1 MKKKLL
7 LVFLQILVL
16 NFLFYSSGEAISISL
31 LDRKNEVESF
41 FKGWAD
47 TDYKEDMSFSTDI
60 SSVSAGGKAVDG
72 EAHSKGY
79 VRSEVSLYENTSP
92 SDKVTF
98 GITLKTKGEIYSWP
112 AYYYN
117 NKGDLIK
124 IGPARY
130 NAGAYAGFESTIIP
144 IPSEGK
150 KHPFWGEETGGMSVY
165 VGRYVGIGG
174 GMPVYV
180 KWNYY
185 DKVNIANSFN
195 FHARAYYQDYHHGKE
210 VFEEIYGP
218 KFNGAGNNSIVYCQ
232 LPNRFRVNKEEILWS
247 EDREN
252 RTASSCTTG
261 SDNGP
266 QFPGIHGSYIQ
277 EYQKSKSFLIQLGNE
292 FTLFAE
298 SGCKVTTDK
307 GVLSSKFD
315 YQSELS
321 HSWEVSF
328 IPKENVKINLI
339 PNVSE
344 IVQRPEKGYECRH
357 ASKAMVA
364 KYIAKRENI
373 LSELYQDYHLP
384 SNDEEGLD
392 EAIMGEFLSYESL
405 LSPRNIWDYLSRP
418 FSPSGEIEAVH
429 MNRYLNKRINPKLKK
444 QGKKLI
450 ATHKNFKSIKEE
462 ELISLNYPGILFGP
476 IYDNVNEEVSGHESV
491 VYGGLGIK
499 EPESD
504 NTDFTW
510 WIALHDTWP
519 YPPVVRTEKG
529 KRIWI
534 QEGGEEL
541 SRNGY
546 SSIEWWPAPDVK
558 SRENLLFPEWGG
570 GWLGIPGWEG
580 FPKKSWE
587 WTDFILID
595 KMENVR
601 SLSEINFDDLES
613 YPQLVKEGV
622 SIVSSPWSSN
632 KKDGVLYLISP
643 TGSPIEIDLVETI
656 FPADFE
662 ISFEYTGEGS
672 GILKILLDENLLDII
687 DLSSLNLTSLLTYD
701 KTFSILNYGLTPYE
715 LHNLS
720 LVLKGAGDPEVYIDN
735 LYIRN
740 LNVIPE
746 PSSLILLVSGIGLIS
761 LCKNRRHIH

>member
-1 MKKKLL
+1 MVNKKGDVMKKKFL
-7 LVFLQILVL
+7 LVLLQILIL
-16 NFLFYSSGEAISISL
+16 NFLLYSSGEAINL
-31 LDRKNEVESF
+31 YTKMRENESESF
-41 FKGWAD
+41 LKGWAD
-47 TDYKEDMSFSTDI
+47 TAYEEDSSFSTEPP
-60 SSVSAGGKAVDG
+60 SVGAGGAATDNQ
-72 EAHSKGY
+72 AYSKGY
-79 VRSEVSLYENTSP
+79 SWSGVFPNEDLQSN
-92 SDKVTF
+92 DKVTF
-98 GITLKTKGEIYSWP
+98 GVTLKTEGEMYSWP
-112 AYYYN
+112 GYYYDDE
-117 NKGDLIK
+117 GHLIR
-124 IGPARY
+124 IGPASY
-130 NAGAYAGFESTIIP
+130 SGGTYAGFESTIIP
-144 IPSEGK
+144 TPSEDK
-150 KHPFWGEETGGMSVY
+150 KHSFWGKET
-165 VGRYVGIGG
+165 R

-185 DKVNIANSFN
+185 DKVSIVDSFN
-195 FHARAYYQDYHHGKE
+195 FHARTYHQDYYYGKE
-210 VFEEIYGP
+210 AFEETYGF
-218 KFNGAGNNSIVYCQ
+218 KFNGAGSNSLVYCQ
-232 LPNRFRVNKEEILWS
+232 LPKQFRVNSDEVLRKRS
-247 EDREN
+247 EMN
-252 RTASSCTTG
+252 RTASSCTT
-261 SDNGP
+261 NANIGP
-266 QFPGIHGSYIQ
+266 AFPGMHSSFTPEYNGS
-277 EYQKSKSFLIQLGNE
+277 ESFLTQLENE
-292 FTLFAE
+292 ITLFAE
-298 SGCKVTTDK
+298 SEFKVTTDK
-307 GVLSSKFD
+307 GTLSSKFD

-321 HSWEVSF
+321 HSWEVSL
-328 IPKENVKINLI
+328 IPKENVRINLI

-405 LSPRNIWDYLSRP
+405 LSPRNIWDYLSCS
-418 FSPSGEIEAVH
+418 FSPPGEIEAIH

-510 WIALHDTWP
+510 WIALHDTWS

-558 SRENLLFPEWGG
+558 SREELLFPEWGG
-570 GWLGIPGWEG
+570 GWEG

-587 WTDFILID
+587 WTDFILIEEIE
-595 KMENVR
+595 KVR

-622 SIVSSPWSSN
+622 NIVSSPWSSN
-632 KKDGVLYLISP
+632 KKDGALYLISP

-662 ISFEYTGEGS
+662 IGFEYAGEGN

-720 LVLKGAGDPEVYIDN
+720 LVLKGASDPEVYIDN